1 MSEMV
6 ERVAKAIIKARTYR
20 AGTADGD
27 VNAIRLFAE
36 QEARAAIEA
45 MREPTQAMLERGDH
59 GTSAS
64 GWANMIDE
72 ALK

>member
-27 VNAIRLFAE
+27 VNVIRLFAE
-36 QEARAAIEA
+36 REARAAIEA
-45 MREPTQAMLERGDH
+45 MRELTPEMARAVPTVQPWMWRA
-59 GTSAS
+59 
-64 GWANMIDE
+64 MIDE